1 MSGEQPHLAWSFRCV
16 LRRVAVK
23 HLPAMPLALGC
34 RAARK
39 GHALLST
46 AGGLI
51 PGLLPLTAG
60 DNGLPAH
67 LDASGRGKS
76 EC

>member
-1 MSGEQPHLAWSFRCV
+1 MSDEQQYLAWSFRCV

-60 DNGLPAH
+60 DKRIPAH
-67 LDASGRGKS
+67 LDAIGRGDS